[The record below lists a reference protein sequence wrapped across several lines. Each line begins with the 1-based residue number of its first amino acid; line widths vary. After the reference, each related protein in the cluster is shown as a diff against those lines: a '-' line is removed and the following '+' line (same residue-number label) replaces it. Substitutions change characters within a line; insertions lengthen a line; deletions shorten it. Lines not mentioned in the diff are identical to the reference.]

1 MIRYLL
7 VLLPPIALGVGA
19 ALGGMAVFLPA
30 LVLFGLV
37 PFFDQ
42 VLTEDHTN
50 EPGPAWLRHL
60 PYLFVP
66 VHVAA
71 LGYAM
76 WRVSEGEA
84 SSGLGTAE
92 QLALTLNAGLATPAA
107 INVAHELMHR
117 PGRTEQ
123 ALAALLMATATYTHF
138 CVEHVQGHHKN
149 VSTPR
154 DPATARKG
162 ESLYA
167 FLPRTIIGGLRS
179 AWAIEVGRSGTGI
192 GNRLIRYALAQVV
205 LLVGI
210 GALLGPVGVVGFL
223 AQSIVAVLVLETI
236 NYLEHYGLQRAEIA
250 PGRYERTRPQHSWNS
265 SHRASNAVLLNLARH
280 SDHHAYAARSFRELR
295 HYDDVPQLPTGY
307 ATMLL
312 LATVPPLWFRVMD
325 PRVNAASAQAGAAPK
340 KDMNVA
346 VHAQEST
353 DQTLQT

>member
-1 MIRYLL
+1 MTRYLF

-19 ALGGMAVFLPA
+19 WLGGLAVFLPA
-30 LVLFGLV
+30 AVLFGLV

-42 VLTEDHTN
+42 ALSEDHDNT
-50 EPGPAWLRHL
+50 PGAPWLRSL

-66 VHVAA
+66 VHWVA

-76 WRVSEGEA
+76 WRVSEGEPV
-84 SSGLGTAE
+84 SGLGTAE

-123 ALAALLMATATYTHF
+123 TLAALLMATATYTHF

-167 FLPRTIIGGLRS
+167 FLPRTITGGLRS
-179 AWAIEVGRSGTGI
+179 AWAIEVARSGTGL
-192 GNRLIRYALAQVV
+192 GNRLLRYALAQVV
-205 LLVGI
+205 LIVGI
-210 GALLGPVGVVGFL
+210 GFLLGPIGVVAFL
-223 AQSIVAVLVLETI
+223 AQSAVAVLVLETI

-280 SDHHAYAARSFRELR
+280 SDHHAYAARSFGDLR
-295 HYDDVPQLPTGY
+295 HHDDVPQLPTGY

-325 PRVNAASAQAGAAPK
+325 PRVSAVSAQASAAPRT
-340 KDMNVA
+340 DTDVA
-346 VHAQEST
+346 VHAQ
-353 DQTLQT
+353 QGAH